1 MSGLLLAIVQ
11 PYSRSLA
18 TIESENL
25 LAEREFDMDE
35 FNTELQSI
43 YLSWV
48 YCSIVMG
55 LIDGVLFGAGKHIT
69 DRTKLSPYKAA
80 SMISGIA

>member
-1 MSGLLLAIVQ
+1 LSGLLLAIVQ

-35 FNTELQSI
+35 FNMELQSI
-43 YLSWV
+43 YLS
-48 YCSIVMG
+48 
-55 LIDGVLFGAGKHIT
+55 
-69 DRTKLSPYKAA
+69 
-80 SMISGIA
+80 